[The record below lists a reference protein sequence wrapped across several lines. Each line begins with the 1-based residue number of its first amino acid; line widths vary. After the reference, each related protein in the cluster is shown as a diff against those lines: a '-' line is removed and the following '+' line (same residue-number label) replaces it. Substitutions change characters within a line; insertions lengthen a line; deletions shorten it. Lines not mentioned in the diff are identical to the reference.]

1 VAKVAAYG
9 IPVLI
14 LKEGTQRTVGRQAL
28 RSNIL
33 AARALGEVLKTS
45 LGPRGL
51 DKMLVD
57 SFGDVTVTNDGATIV
72 KEMEI
77 QHPAAKLLVETAKAV
92 DAEVGDGTTS
102 VVVLASALL
111 EKAERLLDQ
120 NIHPTIIIEGYK
132 KALDHALK
140 ILDEVAIKVDI
151 GNIETP
157 EGFAKS
163 KEELKKVLNSIL
175 ASKYIAT
182 PDVIDKL
189 IDMTVEAALI
199 ATERRGDRYEVI
211 LDNVKIEKKKGG
223 SLLDSRL
230 IRGVVLDK
238 EVVHPGMPKRVTNA
252 RIALLDAPL
261 EIEKPEI
268 DAEIRINDPLQ
279 MKKFLE
285 EEENILRNYVDKI
298 AAVGANVV
306 ICQKGIDDVAQ
317 HFLAKKGILAVRRV
331 KRSDM
336 EKLERA
342 TGGRIVTSIRDLTEK
357 DLGYAELVEER
368 KVGNDKMVFVEG
380 AKNPKA
386 VTILLRGA
394 NDMILD
400 ETERSL
406 NDGLHAVRNIIREP
420 KIVAGG
426 GAVEVELALRLRKI
440 AESVGGKEQL
450 AFQAFADAVEEIAA
464 ILASTAGMDVL
475 DTIMNLRKVH
485 AEGKVSAGIDVLNA
499 KILDDMTKI
508 NVIDPVLVKKQV
520 LKAAVEAATSLL
532 KIDDVIGAA
541 PKKEEK
547 KGEEKKGTGEETKTP
562 ELD

>member
-1 VAKVAAYG
+1 MAAYG

-268 DAEIRINDPLQ
+268 TAKISITSPEQI
-279 MKKFLE
+279 KAFLDE
-285 EEENILRNYVDKI
+285 EAKMLKDMVDKI

>member
-238 EVVHPGMPKRVTNA
+238 EVVHPGMPKRVTDA

-317 HFLAKKGILAVRRV
+317 HFLAKKSILAVRRV

-342 TGGRIVTSIRDLTEK
+342 TGGRIVSNIEDLTEK

-368 KVGNDKMVFVEG
+368 KVGEDKMVFVEG
-380 AKNPKA
+380 TKNPRS
-386 VTILLRGA
+386 VSILLRAG
-394 NDMILD
+394 LERLVD
-400 ETERSL
+400 EAERSL
-406 NDGLHAVRNIIREP
+406 RDSMSAVADAIRDGRV
-420 KIVAGG
+420 VYGG
-426 GAVEVELALRLRKI
+426 GATEIKLAMYLRDYATK
-440 AESVGGKEQL
+440 VGGKESL
-450 AFQAFADAVEEIAA
+450 
-464 ILASTAGMDVL
+464 
-475 DTIMNLRKVH
+475 
-485 AEGKVSAGIDVLNA
+485 
-499 KILDDMTKI
+499 
-508 NVIDPVLVKKQV
+508 
-520 LKAAVEAATSLL
+520 AVEAFAAAVDGLVTTLIENAGLDPLEYIMKLRAKHKETGGWFGVDVFRGEIADMKALGVIEPVSVKVNAIKAGTEAAALIL
-532 KIDDVIGAA
+532 RIDDLIAAARSKGAEEKG
-541 PKKEEK
+541 KKEEK
-547 KGEEKKGTGEETKTP
+547 KEEKERE
-562 ELD
+562 

>member
-1 VAKVAAYG
+1 VAAYG

-102 VVVLASALL
+102 VVVLASSLL

-132 KALDHALK
+132 KALDHALRV
-140 ILDEVAIKVDI
+140 LDEVAARVPVED
-151 GNIETP
+151 IETP

-182 PDVIDKL
+182 PDVMDRL

-238 EVVHPGMPKRVTNA
+238 EVVHPGMPKRVANA
-252 RIALLDAPL
+252 KIALLDAPL

-268 DAEIRINDPLQ
+268 TAKISITSPEQI
-279 MKKFLE
+279 KAFLDE
-285 EEENILRNYVDKI
+285 EAKMLKDMVEKI

-342 TGGRIVTSIRDLTEK
+342 TGGRIVTSIRDLAEK

-464 ILASTAGMDVL
+464 VLASTAGMDVL
-475 DTIMNLRKVH
+475 DTIMNLRKAH
-485 AEGKVSAGIDVLNA
+485 AEGKVNSGIDVINA
-499 KILDDMTKI
+499 KILDDMGRI

-547 KGEEKKGTGEETKTP
+547 KKGKEEGEETSKMP